1 MMEEITLTA
10 EERREI
16 RRIFYGLNEEQFISM
31 LMLFLTKRF
40 NISIEIG
47 PMSTDLNDVIS
58 KRNIFWSGQKLRV
71 AITLEL
77 VNDLQA
83 YGHIIDVPS
92 EIAELVI
99 GAVIQEVY
107 INGKLYME
115 KAVKECYK
123 RIYENI
129 KPCALLN

>member
-1 MMEEITLTA
+1 MMEEIRLTD

-16 RRIFYGLNEEQFISM
+16 RRIFYGLDEEQFISN
-31 LMLFLTKRF
+31 LMLFLTERF

-47 PMSTDLNDVIS
+47 PMNLEMNDFTS
-58 KRNIFWSGQKLRV
+58 KRNIFWSGQKLRA

-83 YGHIIDVPS
+83 YGHIIDASS
-92 EIAELVI
+92 EMAELVI

-107 INGKLYME
+107 RNAEFYME
-115 KAVKECYK
+115 KAVADCYK
-123 RIYENI
+123 KVYENI